1 MKRFRTAFTI
11 IPAIS
16 LAASLIVAPLASA
29 ALPVN
34 SSNYI
39 TAAAAA
45 PAAKKITLKINGNSH
60 LTESAP
66 FISQNSVYMPLREV
80 GELLGAM
87 VSWNAAAKTV
97 TMSYPGHLVTL
108 KIGSTEAI
116 NNGKK
121 IKLNTPLQVI
131 KGRVY
136 VPLRFFS
143 ESIGASVTW
152 KQADNTVGINQKI
165 IYQTGG
171 SMQTGAAWIDPA
183 TGSLYTAL
191 GKSDIP
197 KLAGKLQIDPELT
210 GYWGMSTK
218 AIGTNGLMVSL
229 LINYGEPGIQYRSHA
244 AYIKDSKLVKQAA
257 AQYYQRYEPN
267 IVAMNNNPLL
277 TDGKT
282 LTLLDSSGATLEEYD
297 LPKLGGKDESYAVL
311 GMGQGYLIIRPNKT
325 GLLTLVDL
333 KTGTATLLYKQF
345 LSAAEQE
352 YAETNDIPY
361 HGDELAF
368 TGETSKGILSFSYRS
383 ALDGKSY
390 TYSYSLNKA

>member
-16 LAASLIVAPLASA
+16 LAASLIGAPLASA
-29 ALPVN
+29 ALPAN
-34 SSNYI
+34 SSDYI
-39 TAAAAA
+39 TAAAATT
-45 PAAKKITLKINGNSH
+45 AAKKITLKVNGNSH

-97 TMSYPGHLVTL
+97 TMSYPGHLITL
-108 KIGSTEAI
+108 KVGSTEAI

-121 IKLNTPLQVI
+121 IKLLTPLQVI
-131 KGRVY
+131 KGHVY

-152 KQADNTVGINQKI
+152 KQAENTVGINQKV

-171 SMQTGAAWIDPA
+171 SMQSGAVWIDPA
-183 TGSLYTAL
+183 TGNLYTAL

-197 KLAGKLQIDPELT
+197 KPAGKLNIDPELS
-210 GYWGMSTK
+210 GYWGISTK
-218 AIGTNGLMVSL
+218 VIGTNGLMVTVL
-229 LINYGEPGIQYRSHA
+229 FNYGEPGIQYRSHA
-244 AYIKDSKLVKQAA
+244 AYIKDNKLVKQAT

-282 LTLLDSSGATLEEYD
+282 LSLLDSSGATLEEYD
-297 LPKLGGKDESYAVL
+297 LPKLGGKDEVYAVL

-345 LSAAEQE
+345 LSTAEQE
-352 YAETNDIPY
+352 YAEMNDIPY

-368 TGETSKGILSFSYRS
+368 TGETSKGVLSFSYRS